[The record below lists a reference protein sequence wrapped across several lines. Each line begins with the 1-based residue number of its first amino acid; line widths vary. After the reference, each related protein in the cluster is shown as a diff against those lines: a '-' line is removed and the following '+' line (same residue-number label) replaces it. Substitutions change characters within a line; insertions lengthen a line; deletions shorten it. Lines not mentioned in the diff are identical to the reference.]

1 MKQENSEWRGAA
13 CLSLHATFIYFLSEK
28 TFVECPAN
36 VQLHVWHGGRGGG
49 VGGMARPL
57 SKKLGESPG
66 GWNEET
72 ESHG

>member
-1 MKQENSEWRGAA
+1 MSSFMYGTGA
-13 CLSLHATFIYFLSEK
+13 
-28 TFVECPAN
+28 
-36 VQLHVWHGGRGGG
+36 GGG
-49 VGGMARPL
+49 GVVGGMARPL